1 MMNLANPS
9 SYKGMDFFLD
19 DDSLDELDEIDFKN
33 PNLIQAPLPTYN
45 TDSQTFKAVN
55 FNFQKLMPYSFNE
68 FVPREF
74 PRENELRELRHGS
87 LVNLESFIPQSPEGK

>member
-19 DDSLDELDEIDFKN
+19 DDSLDELDEIDFKK

-45 TDSQTFKAVN
+45 TDS
-55 FNFQKLMPYSFNE
+55 
-68 FVPREF
+68 
-74 PRENELRELRHGS
+74 
-87 LVNLESFIPQSPEGK
+87 